1 MNFKEKISI
10 FYTDLTTTEKRIC
23 TNILKN
29 PKIITEHSIVEAGN
43 LCNTSKSA
51 MLRFAKN

>member
-23 TNILKN
+23 ANILKN
-29 PKIITEHSIVEAGN
+29 PNRTFY
-43 LCNTSKSA
+43 C
-51 MLRFAKN
+51 